1 MTMFEI
7 LNLNVQACAVE
18 LVGYVARFGDWIEK
32 DNNIFGVGAF
42 MEESSRALVVGELSM
57 FMRLFVSPA
66 TFVDPLTRW

>member
-1 MTMFEI
+1 
-7 LNLNVQACAVE
+7 
-18 LVGYVARFGDWIEK
+18 
-32 DNNIFGVGAF
+32 VGAF